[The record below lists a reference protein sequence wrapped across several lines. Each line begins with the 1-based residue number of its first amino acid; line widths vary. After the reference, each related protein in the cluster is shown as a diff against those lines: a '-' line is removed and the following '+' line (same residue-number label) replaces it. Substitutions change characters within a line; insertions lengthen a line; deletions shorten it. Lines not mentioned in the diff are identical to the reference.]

1 MSAKQCSYISCFIYK
16 QIFDNGCEK
25 DAHPEGMFPDCD
37 EDWRDA
43 IIAINDKT
51 EAEIELDPADRVRV
65 YE

>member
-1 MSAKQCSYISCFIYK
+1 MFI
-16 QIFDNGCEK
+16 
-25 DAHPEGMFPDCD
+25 DCD

-51 EAEIELDPADRVRV
+51 EAEIDLDPADRVRV